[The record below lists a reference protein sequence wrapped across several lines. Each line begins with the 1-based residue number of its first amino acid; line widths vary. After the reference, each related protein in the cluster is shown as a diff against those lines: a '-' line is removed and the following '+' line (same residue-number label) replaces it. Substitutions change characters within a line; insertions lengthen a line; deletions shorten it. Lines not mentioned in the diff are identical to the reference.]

1 MYWRVVKTD
10 VMTVW
15 VFSSVYHDNLVVL
28 EKLFD
33 QRIGSILM
41 MDDVVERLNNV
52 FVMVSE
58 TMRVGVR

>member
-1 MYWRVVKTD
+1 
-10 VMTVW
+10 MTVW
-15 VFSSVYHDNLVVL
+15 VFSSVYRDSLVVL
-28 EKLFD
+28 DKLFD
-33 QRIGSILM
+33 QRSGRILM